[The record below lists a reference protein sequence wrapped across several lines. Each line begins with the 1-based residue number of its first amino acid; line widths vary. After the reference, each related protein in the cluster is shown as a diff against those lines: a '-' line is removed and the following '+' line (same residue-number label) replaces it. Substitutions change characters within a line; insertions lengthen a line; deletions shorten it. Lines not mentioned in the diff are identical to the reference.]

1 MITKVYDSITKAST
15 REMEEEIRQ
24 QKLKEYNQSKLFIK
38 FQDNYILDLI
48 QTMYFKRKFSS
59 IFGNLM
65 INSEIYHHLLRNIF
79 TIQKL

>member
-65 INSEIYHHLLRNIF
+65 INFEIYHLLIRYIF
-79 TIQKL
+79 TMQKL

>member
-65 INSEIYHHLLRNIF
+65 INFEIYHLLIRYIF

>member
-38 FQDNYILDLI
+38 FQVNYILDLI

-65 INSEIYHHLLRNIF
+65 INLEIYHHLLRNIF

>member
-1 MITKVYDSITKAST
+1 MIQLQKLQK

-48 QTMYFKRKFSS
+48 QTMYFKRKISS
-59 IFGNLM
+59 VFGNLM
-65 INSEIYHHLLRNIF
+65 INLEIYHHLIRNIF
-79 TIQKL
+79 TIQNL